1 MITFHEFWVCIFFPG
16 RGILVDMVTPVAV
29 GIAGM
34 EVVKAQLTQT
44 SNLFTGSLRAYF
56 EFLTKKFT
64 SIGEWIVEFD
74 PLNGTYVATFRSTNV
89 PIDIS
94 MF

>member
-1 MITFHEFWVCIFFPG
+1 
-16 RGILVDMVTPVAV
+16 MVTPVAV

-44 SNLFTGSLRAYF
+44 SNLFTGTLRAYF
-56 EFLTKKFT
+56 EFLTKQFT
-64 SIGEWIVEFD
+64 SIGEWILEFD

-89 PIDIS
+89 LIEIS
-94 MF
+94 MFRCSIGFNPPMCPLKFQCSMA

>member
-34 EVVKAQLTQT
+34 EVVKAELTQT
-44 SNLFTGSLRAYF
+44 SKLSLGVYVH
-56 EFLTKKFT
+56 T
-64 SIGEWIVEFD
+64 
-74 PLNGTYVATFRSTNV
+74 LNF
-89 PIDIS
+89 
-94 MF
+94 